1 MKVRYFFVKPE
12 SSVINGTDELG
23 IFPPTLLAPN
33 CNRYTLNESLDIS
46 LISNYIT
53 GMKTRDA
60 VSLISKIKEKS
71 SRFILTE
78 MAAQGIHDLAISH
91 GDIIYTLYNH
101 QRLTMAEIAKNIR
114 KDKSTVTAL
123 VDKLVRTGYV
133 AKERDAA
140 DSRIIHVALTPKGE
154 ALQPIFE
161 DISQRLL
168 DTFYT
173 DVTDDEKNELLRIL
187 IKIQDNF

>member
-1 MKVRYFFVKPE
+1 
-12 SSVINGTDELG
+12 
-23 IFPPTLLAPN
+23 
-33 CNRYTLNESLDIS
+33 
-46 LISNYIT
+46 
-53 GMKTRDA
+53 MKTRDA
-60 VSLISKIKEKS
+60 VSLISKIKEKT

-78 MAAQGIHDLAISH
+78 MAAQGIHDLATSH
-91 GDIIYTLYNH
+91 GDIIYALYNH

-133 AKERDAA
+133 AKERDAT
-140 DSRIIHVALTPKGE
+140 DSRILHVALTPKGE

-161 DISQRLL
+161 NISQRLL

-173 DVTDDEKNELLRIL
+173 GVTDDEKNELLRIL
-187 IKIQDNF
+187 IKIHDNF

>member
-1 MKVRYFFVKPE
+1 M
-12 SSVINGTDELG
+12 
-23 IFPPTLLAPN
+23 
-33 CNRYTLNESLDIS
+33 
-46 LISNYIT
+46 ISNYIT
-53 GMKTRDA
+53 SMKTRDA
-60 VSLISKIKEKS
+60 VSLISKIKEKT

-78 MAAQGIHDLAISH
+78 MTAQGIHDLATSH
-91 GDIIYTLYNH
+91 GDIIYALYNH
-101 QRLTMAEIAKNIR
+101 RRMTMAEIAKKIR

-133 AKERDAA
+133 AKERDTG
-140 DSRIIHVALTPKGE
+140 DSRIVHVALTAKGE

-173 DVTDDEKNELLRIL
+173 DVTDVEKNELLRIL
-187 IKIQDNF
+187 IKIHDNF